1 MDALYKVMFKKWLC
15 KKIKLD
21 QYIYIY
27 VYSISSLDIM
37 LYPLIIDYCCFKV
50 LGKRFEMSH
59 LAVHGYRTGGE
70 TPQKLKRFEHMV
82 AAAPPK
88 HMFFFESSVH

>member
-1 MDALYKVMFKKWLC
+1 
-15 KKIKLD
+15 
-21 QYIYIY
+21 
-27 VYSISSLDIM
+27 M

-50 LGKRFEMSH
+50 LGKRFEMSN
-59 LAVHGYRTGGE
+59 LAVHGSRTGGE

-88 HMFFFESSVH
+88 HIFFESSVH